1 MIIRLRGIIRKMAHG
16 ISAEDYYGMMA
27 ENKALFRRIKFLE
40 SKVKLLEDKLYKK
53 RHMSIKYRD
62 LKKY

>member
-1 MIIRLRGIIRKMAHG
+1 MVRG
-16 ISAEDYYGMMA
+16 ISADEYYGVIA

-40 SKVKLLEDKLYKK
+40 SKIKLLEDKLYKK

-62 LKKY
+62 LHKYRL